1 METVQQ
7 ETTRVSDGRDGF
19 IGIDEAAKFLGV
31 SQATIRRMTS
41 SNRLKCYRFSRMGH
55 RRFRKTDLLEAFAVQ
70 QGA

>member
-1 METVQQ
+1 MEMVQ
-7 ETTRVSDGRDGF
+7 EVSPRISDGRDGF

-55 RRFRKTDLLEAFAVQ
+55 RRFRKTDLLEAFSVQ

>member
-1 METVQQ
+1 MEAQTHEVAGPRA
-7 ETTRVSDGRDGF
+7 EDGF

-55 RRFRKTDLLEAFAVQ
+55 RRFRKVDLLEAFSVQ
-70 QGA
+70 AG